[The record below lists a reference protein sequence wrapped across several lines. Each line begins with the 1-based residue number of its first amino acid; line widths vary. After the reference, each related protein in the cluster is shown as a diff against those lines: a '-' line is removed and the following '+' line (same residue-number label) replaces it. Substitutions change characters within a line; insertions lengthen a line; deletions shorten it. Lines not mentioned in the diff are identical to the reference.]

1 MVVPHKPGTNLAS
14 AVSKNIGR
22 HMRPLTALLLA
33 FVIFWGVSARAQ
45 DEKDCY
51 RPDIETGQ
59 CLVKVLKSA
68 DAVLKGSYRYYKR
81 DLSPRDRTNLVA
93 AERAWIAYRNAACK
107 AEYAMDRD
115 KNLRVECIIKLTKLR
130 ADDIKYLYDP
140 PCPGPPS
147 NNFPEPPIVPVQTD
161 LRSLPLK

>member
-1 MVVPHKPGTNLAS
+1 
-14 AVSKNIGR
+14 
-22 HMRPLTALLLA
+22 MRPLTALSLTL
-33 FVIFWGVSARAQ
+33 VIFWGMSARAQ

-51 RPDIETGQ
+51 RSDIETGQ

-68 DAVLKGSYRYYKR
+68 DADLKESYKYAYAKR
-81 DLSPRDRTNLVA
+81 DLSQRDRTNLMA

-107 AEYAMDRD
+107 AEYGVDRD

-140 PCPGPPS
+140 PCLGPPS